1 VKQIAGRPEALS
13 PVTTHYCPGCSHGVV
28 HRLIAEVLDELGLR
42 EKTIGVASVGCSVLA
57 YNYFEVDFVQAPH
70 GRAPAVATGV
80 KRARPDLVVFTYQ
93 GDGDMAA
100 IGTSEIIHSAVR
112 GEKFTAIMYNN
123 TIYGMT
129 GGQMS
134 PTTLMGAV
142 TATTPYGRGP
152 EAGMPYRMAETLASM
167 PGAAYVARTHVAD
180 VGNIV
185 KTKRAIKKAFE
196 AQVAGLG
203 FTMVEVLGNCPTNWG
218 LTASESN
225 AYVTDQMLAVFPLGE
240 FKDVTKEVAAN
251 VVRA

>member
-1 VKQIAGRPEALS
+1 MKQLAGMPQAMS
-13 PVTTHYCPGCSHGVV
+13 PVVTHYCPGCSHGVV
-28 HRLIAEVLDELGLR
+28 HRLIAEVIDELGIR
-42 EKTIGVASVGCSVLA
+42 ERTIGVASVGCSVLA
-57 YNYFEVDFVQAPH
+57 YNYFETDFVQAPH

-80 KRARPDLVVFTYQ
+80 KRARPDTVVFTYQ

-100 IGTSEIIHSAVR
+100 IGTSEIIHAAAR
-112 GEKFTAIMYNN
+112 GEKITAIMYNN

-142 TATTPYGRGP
+142 TATTPYGRGE
-152 EAGMPYRMAETLASM
+152 EAGHPYRMAEILASM

-196 AQVAGLG
+196 LQLQGKG

-218 LTASESN
+218 ITPSEGN
-225 AYVTDQMLAVFPLGE
+225 AYVMGEMLQAFPLGE
-240 FKDVTKEVAAN
+240 FKDVTKGV
-251 VVRA
+251 

>member
-1 VKQIAGRPEALS
+1 MKQLAGMPQAMS
-13 PVTTHYCPGCSHGVV
+13 PVVTHYCPGCSHGVV
-28 HRLIAEVLDELGLR
+28 HRLVAEVIDELGIR
-42 EKTIGVASVGCSVLA
+42 ERTIGVASVGCSVLA
-57 YNYFEVDFVQAPH
+57 YNYFETDFVQAPH

-80 KRARPDLVVFTYQ
+80 KRARPDQIVFTYQ

-100 IGTSEIIHSAVR
+100 IGTSEIIHAAAR
-112 GEKFTAIMYNN
+112 GEKITAIMYNN

-142 TATTPYGRGP
+142 TATTPFGRSE
-152 EAGMPYRMAETLASM
+152 EAGQPYRMAEILASM

-196 AQVAGLG
+196 LQIQGKG

-218 LTASESN
+218 ITPSEGN
-225 AYVTDQMLAVFPLGE
+225 AYVMGEMLQAFPLGE
-240 FKDVTKEVAAN
+240 FKDITKGV
-251 VVRA
+251 